1 MSLNIRKA
9 KTINNFLE
17 KVKNFHK
24 IINNKQKSIKEIS
37 KKFRKDED
45 MLEYLQSFLTPRR
58 PSLVKQSYFYIKN
71 KNNNNH
77 ISTIQSKSE
86 IRYPSNMKSNS
97 IFRTKHNIIYRNNIY
112 SQINTLENKTNS
124 SRLSYDT
131 INQKN
136 YTKNLIGFSPKN
148 RYKLMEIYNKLH
160 SIKTPCLSKE
170 SNSKKTFKFFK
181 SDHFHKIINSDLNND
196 YYNIDKSINN
206 NKLKN
211 NKKNNKIKDN
221 NIIGKSK
228 IDNYKIQNVN
238 SLKFSKINK
247 ENIINNNITLK
258 EKEDEI
264 NLKEKNEIEF
274 LSEKKNENINNHII
288 NGYQNYLKTNT
299 PDKNDVKINNT
310 EYNKDDNKKV
320 NEIINKIKEKDKND
334 NQENLNKYYKA
345 NIMENCLNKLFF
357 DYSDGNYTYANNYN
371 YTNDENINE
380 NIIINKEKLVKKVE
394 NIKPKFEIDYL
405 INDEKNIN
413 KNNFNQ
419 KLIENN
425 FNEKVNLENKENINT
440 ENINIDKDIILSLDD
455 EEIDSKNNQKN
466 LNQNLLNKL
475 KKINF
480 NLNYLYENKNFV
492 NIQLLHENPKKNP
505 KQLINS
511 KNDYFRNSKLIKK
524 SKTNLKFLS
533 DNIPKHEN
541 IKNEKYFSNSHS
553 IENNK
558 IYKQNFR
565 KNKIFEYI
573 NKNSAIMPPNNYIP
587 SSKIISGF

>member
-160 SIKTPCLSKE
+160 SIKTPCLTKE
-170 SNSKKTFKFFK
+170 SNSKKTFRF
-181 SDHFHKIINSDLNND
+181 SDNFRKIFNSDLNND

-228 IDNYKIQNVN
+228 IVSYKIQNVN

-288 NGYQNYLKTNT
+288 NDYQNYLKTNT
-299 PDKNDVKINNT
+299 PEKNDVKINNT

-394 NIKPKFEIDYL
+394 NIKPKFETDYL

-425 FNEKVNLENKENINT
+425 FSEKVNQENKENINT

-455 EEIDSKNNQKN
+455 EEIDSKNNQKK

-492 NIQLLHENPKKNP
+492 NIQLLHENPKRNP

-511 KNDYFRNSKLIKK
+511 KNDFFRNSKLIKK

>member
-17 KVKNFHK
+17 KLKNFHK

-71 KNNNNH
+71 KNNNHH

-160 SIKTPCLSKE
+160 SIKTPCLTKE
-170 SNSKKTFKFFK
+170 SNSNKTFKFFK
-181 SDHFHKIINSDLNND
+181 SDNFHKIINSDLNND

-211 NKKNNKIKDN
+211 NKKNNKIKDS

-238 SLKFSKINK
+238 SLKFSRINK

-288 NGYQNYLKTNT
+288 NGYQNYIKTNT
-299 PDKNDVKINNT
+299 SEKNDVKINNT

-394 NIKPKFEIDYL
+394 NIKPKFETDYL

-425 FNEKVNLENKENINT
+425 FSEKVNLENKENINT

-455 EEIDSKNNQKN
+455 EEIDSKNNQKK

-492 NIQLLHENPKKNP
+492 NIQLLHENPKRNP

-511 KNDYFRNSKLIKK
+511 KNDFFRNSKLIKK

-541 IKNEKYFSNSHS
+541 IKGEKYFSNSHS

>member
-71 KNNNNH
+71 KKNNNH

-97 IFRTKHNIIYRNNIY
+97 IFRTKRNIIYRNNIY

-160 SIKTPCLSKE
+160 SIKTPCLTKE

-221 NIIGKSK
+221 NIIGKNK
-228 IDNYKIQNVN
+228 IDSYKIQNVN

-288 NGYQNYLKTNT
+288 NGYQNYIKTNT
-299 PDKNDVKINNT
+299 SEKNDVKINNT
-310 EYNKDDNKKV
+310 EYNKDDKKKV

-394 NIKPKFEIDYL
+394 NIEPKFETDYL

-440 ENINIDKDIILSLDD
+440 ENINLDKDIILSLDD
-455 EEIDSKNNQKN
+455 EEIDSKNNQKK

-541 IKNEKYFSNSHS
+541 IKDKKYFSNSHS

>member
-160 SIKTPCLSKE
+160 SIKTPCLTKE

-228 IDNYKIQNVN
+228 IDSYKIQNVN

-288 NGYQNYLKTNT
+288 NGYQNYIKTNT
-299 PDKNDVKINNT
+299 SEKNDVKINNT
-310 EYNKDDNKKV
+310 ECNKDDNKKV

-394 NIKPKFEIDYL
+394 NIKPKFETDYL

-511 KNDYFRNSKLIKK
+511 KNDFFRNSKLIKK

-587 SSKIISGF
+587 STKIISGF

>member
-71 KNNNNH
+71 KNNNHH

-160 SIKTPCLSKE
+160 SIKTPCLTKE

-228 IDNYKIQNVN
+228 IDSYKIQNVN

-288 NGYQNYLKTNT
+288 NGYQNYIKTNT
-299 PDKNDVKINNT
+299 SEKNDVKINNT

-394 NIKPKFEIDYL
+394 NIKPKFETDYL

-425 FNEKVNLENKENINT
+425 FSEKVNLENKENINT

-455 EEIDSKNNQKN
+455 EEIDSKNNQKK

-492 NIQLLHENPKKNP
+492 NIQLLHENPKRNP

-511 KNDYFRNSKLIKK
+511 KNDFFRNSKLIKK

-541 IKNEKYFSNSHS
+541 IKGEKYFSNSHS

-587 SSKIISGF
+587 TSKIISGF

>member
-160 SIKTPCLSKE
+160 SIKTPCLTKE

-228 IDNYKIQNVN
+228 IDSYKIQNVN

-288 NGYQNYLKTNT
+288 NDYQNYLKTNT
-299 PDKNDVKINNT
+299 PEKNDVKINNT

-394 NIKPKFEIDYL
+394 NIKPKFETDYL

-492 NIQLLHENPKKNP
+492 NIQLLHENPKRNP

-511 KNDYFRNSKLIKK
+511 KNDFFRNSKLIKK

-558 IYKQNFR
+558 NYKQNFR

-587 SSKIISGF
+587 TSKIISGF

>member
-71 KNNNNH
+71 KNNNHH

-97 IFRTKHNIIYRNNIY
+97 IFRTKNNIIYRNNIY

-160 SIKTPCLSKE
+160 SIKTPCLTKE

-228 IDNYKIQNVN
+228 IDSYKIQNVN

-288 NGYQNYLKTNT
+288 NDYQNYIKTNT
-299 PDKNDVKINNT
+299 SEKNDVKINNT

-371 YTNDENINE
+371 YTNDDNINE

-394 NIKPKFEIDYL
+394 NIKPKFETDYL

-492 NIQLLHENPKKNP
+492 NIQLLHENPKRNP

-511 KNDYFRNSKLIKK
+511 KNDFFRNSKLIKK

-587 SSKIISGF
+587 TSKIISGF

>member
-160 SIKTPCLSKE
+160 SIKTPCLTKE

-181 SDHFHKIINSDLNND
+181 SDNFHKEFNSEFNKD

-211 NKKNNKIKDN
+211 NKKNNKIKEN

-228 IDNYKIQNVN
+228 IDSYKIQNVN

-264 NLKEKNEIEF
+264 DLKEKNEIEF

-299 PDKNDVKINNT
+299 PDKNDAKINNT
-310 EYNKDDNKKV
+310 EYNKNDNKKV

-394 NIKPKFEIDYL
+394 NIKPKFETDYV

-425 FNEKVNLENKENINT
+425 LSEKVNLENKENINT

-541 IKNEKYFSNSHS
+541 IKGEKYFSNSHS

-587 SSKIISGF
+587 TSKIISGF

>member
-160 SIKTPCLSKE
+160 SIKTPCLTKE

-181 SDHFHKIINSDLNND
+181 SEHFHKIINSDLNND

-228 IDNYKIQNVN
+228 IDSYKIQNVN

-288 NGYQNYLKTNT
+288 NGYQNYIKTNT
-299 PDKNDVKINNT
+299 SEKNDVKINNT

-394 NIKPKFEIDYL
+394 NIKPKFETDYL

-492 NIQLLHENPKKNP
+492 NIQLLHENPKRNP

-511 KNDYFRNSKLIKK
+511 KNDFFRNSKLIKK

>member
-1 MSLNIRKA
+1 
-9 KTINNFLE
+9 
-17 KVKNFHK
+17 
-24 IINNKQKSIKEIS
+24 
-37 KKFRKDED
+37 
-45 MLEYLQSFLTPRR
+45 
-58 PSLVKQSYFYIKN
+58 
-71 KNNNNH
+71 
-77 ISTIQSKSE
+77 
-86 IRYPSNMKSNS
+86 
-97 IFRTKHNIIYRNNIY
+97 
-112 SQINTLENKTNS
+112 
-124 SRLSYDT
+124 
-131 INQKN
+131 
-136 YTKNLIGFSPKN
+136 
-148 RYKLMEIYNKLH
+148 MEIYNKLH
-160 SIKTPCLSKE
+160 SIKTPCLTKE

-288 NGYQNYLKTNT
+288 NGYQNYIKTNT
-299 PDKNDVKINNT
+299 SEKNDVKINNT

-394 NIKPKFEIDYL
+394 NIKPKFETDYL

-425 FNEKVNLENKENINT
+425 FSEKVNLENKENINT

-455 EEIDSKNNQKN
+455 EEIDSKNNQKK
-466 LNQNLLNKL
+466 LNQSLLNKL
-475 KKINF
+475 NKINF

-492 NIQLLHENPKKNP
+492 NIQLLHENPKRNP

-511 KNDYFRNSKLIKK
+511 KNDFFRNSKLIKK

-541 IKNEKYFSNSHS
+541 IKGEKYFSNSHS

-587 SSKIISGF
+587 TSKIISGF

>member
-9 KTINNFLE
+9 KTINNFME
-17 KVKNFHK
+17 KLKNFHK

-71 KNNNNH
+71 KNNNHH

-160 SIKTPCLSKE
+160 SIKTPCLTKE

-181 SDHFHKIINSDLNND
+181 SDNFHKIINSDLNND

-228 IDNYKIQNVN
+228 IDSYKIQNVN

-264 NLKEKNEIEF
+264 DLKEKNEIEF

-288 NGYQNYLKTNT
+288 NGYQNYIKTNT
-299 PDKNDVKINNT
+299 SEKNDVKINNT
-310 EYNKDDNKKV
+310 EYNKDVNKKV

-394 NIKPKFEIDYL
+394 NIKPKFETDYL

-425 FNEKVNLENKENINT
+425 FSEKVNLENKENINT

-455 EEIDSKNNQKN
+455 EEIDSKNNQKK

-492 NIQLLHENPKKNP
+492 NIQLLHENPKRNP

-511 KNDYFRNSKLIKK
+511 KNDFFRNSKLIKK

-587 SSKIISGF
+587 TSKIISGF

>member
-37 KKFRKDED
+37 KKFRKNED

-160 SIKTPCLSKE
+160 SIKTPCLTKE

-196 YYNIDKSINN
+196 YYNIDKSINY

-228 IDNYKIQNVN
+228 IDSYKIQNVN

-264 NLKEKNEIEF
+264 DLKEKNEIEF

-394 NIKPKFEIDYL
+394 NIKPKFETDYL

-425 FNEKVNLENKENINT
+425 LSEKVNLENKENINT

-455 EEIDSKNNQKN
+455 EEIDSKNNQKK

-541 IKNEKYFSNSHS
+541 IKGEKYFSNSHS

-587 SSKIISGF
+587 STKIISGF

>member
-37 KKFRKDED
+37 KKFRKNED

-160 SIKTPCLSKE
+160 SIKTPCLTKE

-211 NKKNNKIKDN
+211 NKKNNKIKDS

-238 SLKFSKINK
+238 SLKFSRINK

-264 NLKEKNEIEF
+264 DLKEKNEIEF

-299 PDKNDVKINNT
+299 PEKNDVKINNT

-394 NIKPKFEIDYL
+394 NIKPKFETDYL

-425 FNEKVNLENKENINT
+425 FSEKVNQENKENINT

-511 KNDYFRNSKLIKK
+511 KNDFFRNSKLIKK

-541 IKNEKYFSNSHS
+541 IKGEKYFSNSHS

>member
-160 SIKTPCLSKE
+160 SIKTPCLTKE

-228 IDNYKIQNVN
+228 IDSYKIQNVN

-264 NLKEKNEIEF
+264 DLKEKNEIEF

-288 NGYQNYLKTNT
+288 NGYQNYIKTNT
-299 PDKNDVKINNT
+299 SEKNDVKINNT

-394 NIKPKFEIDYL
+394 NIKPKFETDYL

-455 EEIDSKNNQKN
+455 EEIDSKNNQKK

-492 NIQLLHENPKKNP
+492 NIQLLHENPKRNP

-511 KNDYFRNSKLIKK
+511 KNDFFRNSKLIKK

>member
-160 SIKTPCLSKE
+160 SIKTPCLTKE

-181 SDHFHKIINSDLNND
+181 SDHFHKIINSELNKD

-228 IDNYKIQNVN
+228 IDSYKIQNVN

-264 NLKEKNEIEF
+264 VLKEKNEIEF

-288 NGYQNYLKTNT
+288 NDYQNYLKTNT
-299 PDKNDVKINNT
+299 PEKNDIKINNT

-394 NIKPKFEIDYL
+394 NIKPKFETDYV

-425 FNEKVNLENKENINT
+425 FSEKVNLENKENINT

-511 KNDYFRNSKLIKK
+511 KNDFFRNSKLIKK

-587 SSKIISGF
+587 TSKIISGF